1 MNVLNDLFSAT
12 MTAQPTRPPQ
22 PEERMPTPP
31 PHTTAIESLGRSMAE
46 STRDS
51 LLASAQELQQSGADF
66 EEVRSFVSTELEA
79 ISADVPAGGQSSG
92 QLVDMYA

>member
-12 MTAQPTRPPQ
+12 MTAQPSRPSQ
-22 PEERMPTPP
+22 PEERVAKPP
-31 PHTTAIESLGRSMAE
+31 PHTTAVESLGRSLAE

-66 EEVRSFVSTELEA
+66 EEGRSFVSTELEA
-79 ISADVPAGGQSSG
+79 SGVDLQAGEQSSG